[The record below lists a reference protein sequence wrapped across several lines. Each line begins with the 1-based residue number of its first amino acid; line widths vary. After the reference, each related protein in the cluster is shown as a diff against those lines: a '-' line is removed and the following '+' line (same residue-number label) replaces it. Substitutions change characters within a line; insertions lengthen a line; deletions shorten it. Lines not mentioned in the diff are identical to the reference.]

1 MVLIPFWSSTT
12 NSPLPMRSFFPA
24 YLPILVIIII
34 VISRRPANLLRRRGA
49 ISPETAQPLDD
60 LSAGDRRRLD
70 RLIASGVV
78 REGAPGLYY
87 HDLAGERARVRAK
100 MPWLIGLA
108 VILAVIA
115 LALGWYNAHHVG
127 PLS

>member
-1 MVLIPFWSSTT
+1 
-12 NSPLPMRSFFPA
+12 MRSLFPV
-24 YLPILVIIII
+24 YLPLLVIIII
-34 VISRRPANLLRRRGA
+34 VAARRPANMLRRRGA

-78 REGAPGLYY
+78 REAAPGLYY
-87 HDLAGERARVRAK
+87 HDVAAEQARMRAK

-108 VILAVIA
+108 VILLLVAI
-115 LALGWYNAHHVG
+115 ALGWYNAHHVG
-127 PLS
+127 PISL